1 MNEVNNS
8 FGSTIAIVLCQK
20 AVHLQKMMATVHSVS
35 HRFEIM
41 NNSNLLLLTLEMSA
55 LSLHPCTLLT
65 PRSLAAFC
73 LNGR

>member
-41 NNSNLLLLTLEMSA
+41 NNSNLLLKA
-55 LSLHPCTLLT
+55 RYVDVGNVCTVPT
-65 PRSLAAFC
+65 PMHIVDTEVV
-73 LNGR
+73 G